1 MVLNSNDNSKSLLEK
16 IEGLCFY
23 VIALNLLWSFFADSF
38 LTHFFLVA
46 CVLIFGI
53 MIINSVRN
61 IRSYSS
67 ASNALLYF
75 SIILWSLIM
84 VFVYEF
90 FYPVYSKINFL
101 FITADSHSVF
111 FMRVLVAIVPCIAFS
126 NRNSIKFG
134 KLFKAIVLIVLI
146 ISFIYTTRAIIVD
159 PDAIRARA
167 VMRENDLGHILK
179 YTPPFAMVYSYALLI
194 PWFVHKCCFTTGK
207 NKWFYIVCTLLLA
220 YIILVSQF
228 ATALIIA
235 IIGALVYLLFVSK
248 NRTRLFIAILSIV
261 VLYIIIFMDGG
272 AEVFNRLANNVQGA
286 WSLKLK
292 DIATVLAGGEDSG
305 SISGRQKLYKES
317 IIAFFKSPVIGKF
330 LNETGNIGGHATGI
344 DVLGLTGLLGFIP
357 FMLSIYS
364 NSLRMKKNCGYNK
377 IKSVVVA
384 STVQFVIL
392 VFTKNIITSL
402 AIFFTYFAFI
412 PLLVKSEGNGEM
424 GHELNKNNGV

>member
-134 KLFKAIVLIVLI
+134 KLFKE
-146 ISFIYTTRAIIVD
+146 TRFNA
-159 PDAIRARA
+159 
-167 VMRENDLGHILK
+167 
-179 YTPPFAMVYSYALLI
+179 
-194 PWFVHKCCFTTGK
+194 
-207 NKWFYIVCTLLLA
+207 
-220 YIILVSQF
+220 
-228 ATALIIA
+228 
-235 IIGALVYLLFVSK
+235 
-248 NRTRLFIAILSIV
+248 
-261 VLYIIIFMDGG
+261 G
-272 AEVFNRLANNVQGA
+272 AE
-286 WSLKLK
+286 
-292 DIATVLAGGEDSG
+292 
-305 SISGRQKLYKES
+305 
-317 IIAFFKSPVIGKF
+317 
-330 LNETGNIGGHATGI
+330 H
-344 DVLGLTGLLGFIP
+344 
-357 FMLSIYS
+357 
-364 NSLRMKKNCGYNK
+364 
-377 IKSVVVA
+377 
-384 STVQFVIL
+384 
-392 VFTKNIITSL
+392 
-402 AIFFTYFAFI
+402 
-412 PLLVKSEGNGEM
+412 
-424 GHELNKNNGV
+424 